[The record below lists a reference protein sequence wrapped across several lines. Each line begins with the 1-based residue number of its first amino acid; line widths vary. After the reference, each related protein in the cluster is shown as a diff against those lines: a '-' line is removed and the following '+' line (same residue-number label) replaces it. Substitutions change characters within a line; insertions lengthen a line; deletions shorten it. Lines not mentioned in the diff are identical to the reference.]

1 MPKTKVFL
9 ITGFLGAGKT
19 TLLQNLLDAL
29 AKQGKKAC
37 VIVNEFGKINID
49 TAIVRRDG
57 FEFVEINNGSI
68 FCKCLEGT
76 FVENVVKFAGQGFDY
91 LLVESSGLSDPVNMN
106 SIMMNANRLTQDAF
120 SYEGI
125 ICILDAKNFFKVYR
139 SLDTIRRQISVSNI
153 IIINKIDLAD
163 EDTVIRIEQ
172 EAATL
177 NPLAAIYKTTYGKV
191 DDKLLETGGLPV
203 LNQDE
208 SSNTPF
214 NRPKVLLIKVMGMMQ
229 KEQIIDLFEA
239 LKDKLLRVKGFILT
253 AEGVLH
259 LDAVAEDIRFE
270 TSALDK
276 KSSVMVLIPYPDLD
290 IKKDAVEKLEQM
302 KLNYQIF

>member
-1 MPKTKVFL
+1 MTKTKVFL

-29 AKQGKKAC
+29 ARQGKKAC

-76 FVENVVKFAGQGFDY
+76 FVDNVIKFAGQGFDY

-106 SIMMNANRLTQDAF
+106 SIMLNANRLTQQAF

-125 ICILDAKNFFKVYR
+125 ICILDAKNFFKLYHT
-139 SLDTIRRQISVSNI
+139 LETIQRQISVANI
-153 IIINKIDLAD
+153 VLINKIDLAD
-163 EDTVIRIEQ
+163 EDTVHRIEQ
-172 EAATL
+172 EVISL
-177 NPLAAIYKTTYGKV
+177 NPLAVIHKTSFGRVEDT
-191 DDKLLETGGLPV
+191 LLETGGAPV

-214 NRPKVLLIKVMGMMQ
+214 NRPKVLLVKVIGVMK
-229 KEQIIDLFEA
+229 KEQILELFEA

-253 AEGVLH
+253 ADGVLH
-259 LDAVAEDIRFE
+259 LDAVAEDIGFQP
-270 TSALDK
+270 SALDK
-276 KSSVMVLIPYPDLD
+276 KSSVLVLIPYPDLD
-290 IKKDAVEKLEQM
+290 IKKAAVAKLEQM
-302 KLNYQIF
+302 KLNYQVF